1 MAGLHMARK
10 MHYVSSNYLHHML
23 QLHTWK
29 KEKKNNFVERR

>member
-1 MAGLHMARK
+1 MARK

-29 KEKKNNFVERR
+29 KRKRKIIL